1 MLSSLMYQIKEY
13 LVALVLNVSD
23 DLRWS
28 SHPQVCG
35 NGLLEGG
42 CMTPERLAKH
52 KDEQVIW
59 F

>member
-1 MLSSLMYQIKEY
+1 MYQMKEY
-13 LVALVLNVSD
+13 RVARVFNVSD
-23 DLRWS
+23 DLRWFL
-28 SHPQVCG
+28 HPQVCG

-52 KDEQVIW
+52 KDEQVMW